1 MSRKNCTQ
9 QTNLSFKTAKTVLL
23 ELLTDTNLRKD
34 VEIVSC
40 LEEIVNQHKEMDKN
54 CGYSRI
60 HIDSEFR
67 IFFPDYGNRE
77 LKMAFL
83 PKTVYLFFLLNPKG
97 VVLKNMFDYYDELH
111 SIYLVVSKTRNI
123 EAAKIKKSLENVVDP
138 TNNRIH
144 EICSIIRKSLLEFV
158 PHELISD
165 YTITGKRG
173 DVHSIRLERSLIEIE
188 RINQNFK

>member
-1 MSRKNCTQ
+1 
-9 QTNLSFKTAKTVLL
+9 
-23 ELLTDTNLRKD
+23 
-34 VEIVSC
+34 
-40 LEEIVNQHKEMDKN
+40 
-54 CGYSRI
+54 
-60 HIDSEFR
+60 
-67 IFFPDYGNRE
+67 
-77 LKMAFL
+77 
-83 PKTVYLFFLLNPKG
+83 
-97 VVLKNMFDYYDELH
+97 MFDYYDELH